1 MDASAEPGSISHVCD
16 AAGAEVAGP
25 KMSEKTTDQA
35 RAGQRRGN
43 AITLTLLLVWVA
55 VIFTN
60 SILKFAK
67 VIS

>member
-1 MDASAEPGSISHVCD
+1 
-16 AAGAEVAGP
+16 
-25 KMSEKTTDQA
+25 MSENANDRLHA
-35 RAGQRRGN
+35 VRRRGK

-55 VIFTN
+55 AIFTY

>member
-1 MDASAEPGSISHVCD
+1 
-16 AAGAEVAGP
+16 
-25 KMSEKTTDQA
+25 MSEKTTDQA

-55 VIFTN
+55 VIFTY